1 MTSKCG
7 HLTGFLLVNLDFSG
21 LGIIFDMF
29 WSGKRYF
36 GALRANPE
44 TSGRDLAVG
53 MDEAW
58 YGTQI

>member
-1 MTSKCG
+1 MLSKIFFWRSVG
-7 HLTGFLLVNLDFSG
+7 KIYLF
-21 LGIIFDMF
+21 GIEIEDVEEL
-29 WSGKRYF
+29 KTK
-36 GALRANPE
+36 PE